1 MNEFLKKMGYDAGDK
16 VLITHIDDIGFSH
29 AANVAS
35 FECLDVGAASC
46 GSIVTAGPW
55 FQEAAE
61 ICRANPLYDV
71 GVHLTLTC
79 EYPTFR
85 WPAVSSREPSS
96 GLLDEQGYLWRT
108 REDAVRHVTVAAAE
122 QEMRAQIQMA
132 LDAGLE
138 ITHIDTHMGSVVHPK
153 FLPAYL
159 SLANEFGVPAFLP
172 NITRERLA
180 MIDKS
185 DIADGY
191 AEVLEK
197 IDTNR
202 VPTLDEI
209 YIDTLRPLTDKKAF
223 YREIIDKVG
232 PGLNHLLFHPA
243 KMSEELV
250 AIDKERPESRHAD
263 YEAWRDP
270 ALKQYIL
277 DAGIHLIGYRELKQ
291 AL

>member
-1 MNEFLKKMGYDAGDK
+1 MNEFLKKMGYSEHDK
-16 VLITHIDDIGFSH
+16 VLITHIDDIGFAH

-35 FECLDVGAASC
+35 FECLDAGAASC
-46 GSIVTAGPW
+46 GSILTAGPW

-61 ICRANPLYDV
+61 FCRARPDYDV

-79 EYPTFR
+79 EYPTYR
-85 WPAVSSREPSS
+85 WPALSSRDPIT
-96 GLLDEQGYLWRT
+96 GLLDEQGYLWKT
-108 REDAVRHVTVAAAE
+108 REDAVRHVTVAGAE
-122 QEMRAQIQMA
+122 REMRAQIEMA
-132 LDAGLE
+132 INAGID

-153 FLPAYL
+153 FLPTYL
-159 SLANEFGVPAFLP
+159 ALADEFGVPAFLP
-172 NITRERLA
+172 NITRERLG

-197 IDTNR
+197 VDTDK

-209 YIDTLRPLTDKKAF
+209 YIDTLKPMTNKKVF
-223 YREIIDKVG
+223 YRELIDTMK

-243 KMSEELV
+243 KMGDELM

-263 YEAWRDP
+263 YDAWRDP
-270 ALKQYIL
+270 SLKQYIT
-277 DAGIHLIGYRELKQ
+277 DAGIHLIGYRELKEH
-291 AL
+291 L

>member
-1 MNEFLKKMGYDAGDK
+1 M
-16 VLITHIDDIGFSH
+16 
-29 AANVAS
+29 
-35 FECLDVGAASC
+35 
-46 GSIVTAGPW
+46 
-55 FQEAAE
+55 
-61 ICRANPLYDV
+61 
-71 GVHLTLTC
+71 
-79 EYPTFR
+79 
-85 WPAVSSREPSS
+85 
-96 GLLDEQGYLWRT
+96 
-108 REDAVRHVTVAAAE
+108 
-122 QEMRAQIQMA
+122 
-132 LDAGLE
+132 DAGLE

>member
-1 MNEFLKKMGYDAGDK
+1 MNEFPKKMGYDAGDK

-35 FECLDVGAASC
+35 FDCLDVGAASC

-61 ICRANPLYDV
+61 ICCANPSYDV

-243 KMSEELV
+243 KMGEELM

>member
-55 FQEAAE
+55 FREAAE

-85 WPAVSSREPSS
+85 WPAVSSRDLSS

-159 SLANEFGVPAFLP
+159 SLADEFGVPAFLP